1 MTELDYKKWTDFR
14 ETKKTSINQ
23 NEFEY
28 VCDLH
33 ARLFNHKFYKP
44 CTCRPKEINKMIKD
58 INEVYATI

>member
-44 CTCRPKEINKMIKD
+44 CTCRPKGLLSKND
-58 INEVYATI
+58 